1 MLQISS
7 LLLFLL
13 LQPISLWSDSVAIV
27 PTTNVQNCASIDHN
41 IWDRL
46 LNSFVDDNGNVN
58 YIGFKKESGTLN
70 QYLEQLGSNTV
81 NEDWSREKKL
91 TYYINLYNAATV
103 KLILD
108 NYPLASI
115 TDIPKPWD
123 KKWIKYGGELISLGE
138 IEHKILRKM
147 NEPRIHFA
155 INCASF
161 SCPKLLNAAYTE
173 DKLDK
178 QLDMAAKAFINDPSH
193 NVISENKVQLS
204 RIFKWYKKDFE
215 KNGSLILYLNQYL
228 KSSISPDTKIEYIK
242 YNWNLNESK
251 Q

>member
-1 MLQISS
+1 MLRISI

-13 LQPISLWSDSVAIV
+13 LQPISPWSDSVAIV
-27 PTTNVQNCASIDHN
+27 PITNEQNCATLDHN

-58 YIGFKKESGTLN
+58 YIGFKKESGTLTR
-70 QYLEQLGSNTV
+70 YLEQLGSNPV

-161 SCPKLLNAAYTE
+161 SCPKLLNTAYTE
-173 DKLDK
+173 NKLDK
-178 QLDMAAKAFINDPSH
+178 QLDKAAKDFINDPSR
-193 NVISENKVQLS
+193 NIISENKVQLS

-215 KNGSLILYLNQYL
+215 KNGSLISYLNQYL
-228 KSSISPDTKIEYIK
+228 KSSISPDTKIEFIK
-242 YNWNLNESK
+242 YNWSLNEIK
-251 Q
+251 